1 MSTRINFHKEAK
13 IAGGTVEVGG
23 ESEVINADAKLVTRY
38 VALQQGT
45 EMVSGPAT
53 TDVDWKSSP
62 PLDAT
67 KFTKGKALAIATET
81 HVMGPPQNPGPSTAF
96 VTVTW
101 SQIIE
106 LTT

>member
-1 MSTRINFHKEAK
+1 MSTRINFHKQAA
-13 IAGGTVEVGG
+13 IAGGQVEVGG
-23 ESEVINADAKLVTRY
+23 ESEVINPDATLVTRH
-38 VALQQGT
+38 VALQQET

-67 KFTKGKALAIATET
+67 NLHEGPALAIATET
-81 HVMGPPQNPGPSTAF
+81 HVMGPPDNPGPSTAF
-96 VTVTW
+96 ITVTW